1 MLEGKGECLLRKIFI
16 TQWVM
21 GWEAYNQDLNCFV
34 DSAATTLLI
43 LAAVAVSEGL
53 AQKKRR
59 VFFFF
64 QKWNFDL
71 KGEVS

>member
-1 MLEGKGECLLRKIFI
+1 
-16 TQWVM
+16 M

-53 AQKKRR
+53 AQKKRS
-59 VFFFF
+59 FFFF
-64 QKWNFDL
+64 PEMELWL